1 MGQVALS
8 PKKTNDRRGG
18 KHLSGVSGILVPMS
32 GDATEEQGYDNSWPA
47 LLEFAEREAGRQ
59 TTDSLLA
66 EEVAATVIKKLVIR
80 EADIAPEAR
89 RAWLR
94 TAVRNELIDLRRRAH
109 VGSNEPRHI
118 ALPDDAAVQA
128 KREGSRRRWLANSPS
143 SEAIWRERERRVE
156 SVAGHVLS
164 RLNDRQR
171 ELILLSMDESLTH
184 EQIAEAL
191 GYANADVVK
200 TTLNRLRKRLRDE
213 FGADIE
219 NVLREW

>member
-1 MGQVALS
+1 MTGAGQGEA
-8 PKKTNDRRGG
+8 D
-18 KHLSGVSGILVPMS
+18 H
-32 GDATEEQGYDNSWPA
+32 DNSWEA
-47 LLEFAEREAGRQ
+47 LLAFAEREAGRQ
-59 TTDSLLA
+59 TVDSLLA

-80 EADIAPEAR
+80 ETEIAPEAR

-118 ALPDDAAVQA
+118 ALPDDSALQA

-143 SEAIWRERERRVE
+143 SEAIWREREQRME
-156 SVAGHVLS
+156 SIAGHVLS

-171 ELILLSMDESLTH
+171 DLILLSMDETLTH

-200 TTLNRLRKRLRDE
+200 VTLNRLRKRLRDE
-213 FGADIE
+213 FGDEIG
-219 NVLREW
+219 NVLRDW

>member
-1 MGQVALS
+1 MTGAGQGE
-8 PKKTNDRRGG
+8 PD
-18 KHLSGVSGILVPMS
+18 H
-32 GDATEEQGYDNSWPA
+32 DNSWEA

-59 TTDSLLA
+59 TADSLLA

-80 EADIAPEAR
+80 ETEIAPEAR

-109 VGSNEPRHI
+109 VGSNEARHI
-118 ALPDDAAVQA
+118 ALPDDSALQM

-143 SEAIWRERERRVE
+143 SEAIWRERERRME
-156 SVAGHVLS
+156 SIAGHVLS

-171 ELILLSMDESLTH
+171 ELILLSMDETLTH

-200 TTLNRLRKRLRDE
+200 VTLNRLRKRLRDE